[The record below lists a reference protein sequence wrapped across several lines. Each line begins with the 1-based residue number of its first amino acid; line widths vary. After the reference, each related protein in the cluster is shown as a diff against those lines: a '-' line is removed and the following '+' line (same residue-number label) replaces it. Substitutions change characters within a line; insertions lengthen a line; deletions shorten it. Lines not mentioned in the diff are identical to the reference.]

1 MKKEVKEVK
10 EAVAVQAQPT
20 VETLNYIT
28 VSTRDFTIKNKV
40 LVLNL
45 ANVKDFT
52 YLKKAVNALNLA
64 TIADS
69 IYHKI
74 ESLEAQLVD
83 GDTIPQEK
91 EVIKQKI
98 ADGKERLADIIAR
111 RDALADVKEESIEDK
126 FAQLIC
132 NVINPAFALPVSVKN
147 VVSILETTK
156 DNAGL
161 TQAKKK
167 ELKDAIQTVLSQF
180 NTVEGERYTNSAF
193 RCNST
198 MAEAV
203 YRAYYDGAKVSKKGY
218 VSQKWAKSQNVGREI
233 HTLLLGKLQG
243 KVCVED

>member
-1 MKKEVKEVK
+1 MANNKKEVKEVT
-10 EAVAVQAQPT
+10 VQAPEQK
-20 VETLNYIT
+20 VETLNFIS
-28 VSTRDFTIKNKV
+28 VSTRDFTIKDKV

-45 ANVKDFT
+45 VNVKDFT
-52 YLKKAVNALNLA
+52 YLKKAVNALNLE

-91 EVIKQKI
+91 EAIKQKI

-111 RDALADVKEESIEDK
+111 RDALADVKEEAIKDN
-126 FAQLIC
+126 FAKLIC
-132 NVINPAFALPVSVKN
+132 NVINPAFALPVSIGN

-243 KVCVED
+243 KVCVEE

>member
-64 TIADS
+64 TITDS

-83 GDTIPQEK
+83 GDTAPQEK
-91 EVIKQKI
+91 ETIKQKI
-98 ADGKERLADIIAR
+98 ADGKERLADIISR
-111 RDALADVKEESIEDK
+111 RDALADVKEESIKDK

-132 NVINPAFALPVSVKN
+132 NVINPAFALPVSVGN

-198 MAEAV
+198 MTEAV

-218 VSQKWAKSQNVGREI
+218 IAQKWAKSQNVGREI
-233 HTLLLGKLQG
+233 HALLLGKLQG